1 MKESRSARTLKNF
14 RVRKEKSQEQFSSEL
29 MLSRE
34 YLSKQET
41 GERKVQPAIT
51 RQLIEKYNDPWLAL
65 EAANEYIGWG
75 VTRTNA
81 PNSDICKGTVPSR
94 LEEHLTEALESTNK
108 FQLTEKPNIIQSIEM
123 QDIRNSAS
131 KIVEVIYWSLMY
143 LALVCETYEIG
154 WIELWEEHYSKLR
167 SKG

>member
-1 MKESRSARTLKNF
+1 MG
-14 RVRKEKSQEQFSSEL
+14 KSQEQLSREL

-41 GERKVQPAIT
+41 GERKVQPGIT

-81 PNSDICKGTVPSR
+81 PKPDIYRGTMHSR
-94 LEEHLTEALESTNK
+94 LEEHLTEALESTK
-108 FQLTEKPNIIQSIEM
+108 KVQLIGNPNFVQSIER
-123 QDIRNSAS
+123 QDIRTSAS
-131 KIVEVIYWSLMY
+131 KIVEVIYWSVMY
-143 LALVCETYEIG
+143 LALICETYNIG
-154 WIELWEEHYSKLR
+154 WIDVWEEHYSKLR